1 MSNTI
6 TGTIKVI
13 GTTSRVSD
21 KFRKREIVIT
31 DNTNPQYPQHINCQV
46 SQDKCEM
53 LDQYNVGDNIT
64 ASYNLRGREWTSPQ
78 GEVKYFNTIELWKIV
93 GSASTTQTPQEESD
107 FEKYTKK
114 GATSPANADTTVPFQ
129 DLPF

>member
-13 GTTSRVSD
+13 GQTVQVSE
-21 KFRKREIVIT
+21 KFRKREIIIT

-53 LDQYNVGDNIT
+53 LDQYSVGDNVT

-78 GEVKYFNTIELWKIV
+78 GEVKYFNTIELWKIA
-93 GSASTTQTPQEESD
+93 GSASTAPTPQEESD

-114 GATSPANADTTVPFQ
+114 GVTSPANVDTTVQPN

>member
-1 MSNTI
+1 
-6 TGTIKVI
+6 
-13 GTTSRVSD
+13 
-21 KFRKREIVIT
+21 
-31 DNTNPQYPQHINCQV
+31 
-46 SQDKCEM
+46 M

-93 GSASTTQTPQEESD
+93 GSASNTPTPQEESD
-107 FEKYTKK
+107 FEKYTNK

>member
-93 GSASTTQTPQEESD
+93 GSASNTQTPQEESD

>member
-6 TGTIKVI
+6 TGTIKAI
-13 GTTSRVSD
+13 GQTTQVSD
-21 KFRKREIVIT
+21 KFRKREIIIT

-53 LDQYNVGDNIT
+53 LDQYSVGDNVT

-78 GEVKYFNTIELWKIV
+78 GEVKYFNTIELWKIA
-93 GSASTTQTPQEESD
+93 GSASTAPTPQKESD

-114 GATSPANADTTVPFQ
+114 GATSPANPDTTVQPN

>member
-13 GTTSRVSD
+13 GATSQVSD

-53 LDQYNVGDNIT
+53 LDQFSVGDNVT
-64 ASYNLRGREWTSPQ
+64 ASYNLRGREWISPQ
-78 GEVKYFNTIELWKIV
+78 GEVKYFNTIELWKIS
-93 GSASTTQTPQEESD
+93 GSAPTTKPVEEETD
-107 FEKYTKK
+107 FEKYTNK
-114 GATSPANADTTVPFQ
+114 GATSPAHPDTTVAPN

>member
-6 TGTIKVI
+6 TGTIKAI
-13 GTTSRVSD
+13 GQTTQVSD
-21 KFRKREIVIT
+21 KFRKREIIIT

-53 LDQYNVGDNIT
+53 LDQYSVGDNVT

-93 GSASTTQTPQEESD
+93 GSASTAQTPQEESD

-114 GATSPANADTTVPFQ
+114 GVTSPANVDTTVQPN